1 MYLCGDIIYIM
12 CMKKLSV
19 LFVLLAFM
27 TACINES
34 GVVETKRFA
43 VGDFDK
49 VSVTTDAFDIEVCDT
64 VDAVTVIADGGVMR
78 GVKVEVK
85 NGELSLGLSQKVT
98 KLTGKIKVLLP
109 KEQMISKLTMYGGS
123 EFRTGFVLSGDNVE
137 LSLLGSA
144 HFYGD
149 VNADRLTMEMF
160 LSSCF
165 EGNIVCADLG
175 MKMHG
180 SAVMKASGHC
190 DDFDCEIYDFA
201 NFAPEKSG
209 ENYAFEC
216 GNGDFRMSGNCKAAV
231 HCNGLIAGSLHGFC
245 ELRYTGDADVSGCQK
260 DDLSKIIKD

>member
-64 VDAVTVIADGGVMR
+64 VDAVTVIADGGIMQ
-78 GVKVEVK
+78 GVKVAVR

-123 EFRTGFVLSGDNVE
+123 EFRTGFGLS
-137 LSLLGSA
+137 
-144 HFYGD
+144 
-149 VNADRLTMEMF
+149 
-160 LSSCF
+160 
-165 EGNIVCADLG
+165 
-175 MKMHG
+175 
-180 SAVMKASGHC
+180 
-190 DDFDCEIYDFA
+190 
-201 NFAPEKSG
+201 
-209 ENYAFEC
+209 
-216 GNGDFRMSGNCKAAV
+216 
-231 HCNGLIAGSLHGFC
+231 
-245 ELRYTGDADVSGCQK
+245 
-260 DDLSKIIKD
+260 